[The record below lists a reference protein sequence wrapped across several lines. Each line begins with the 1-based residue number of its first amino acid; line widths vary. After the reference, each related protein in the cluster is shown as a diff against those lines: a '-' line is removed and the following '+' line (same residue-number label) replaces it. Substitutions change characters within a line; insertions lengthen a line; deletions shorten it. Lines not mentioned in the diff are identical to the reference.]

1 MIPAMLWAFLP
12 IAALMTITP
21 GPGTA
26 MIVRSALRGGVR
38 TAFATMLG
46 NSAGVLTWAAL
57 SALGV
62 SALVTA
68 SEVAFALLKVTGAA
82 VLVYLGVRSL
92 LGRRGAEPA
101 SSGTPRA
108 TLSLRGAL
116 RDGLATSLAN
126 PKLAVFFVA
135 LFPQFVDDGAPVLL
149 PALAMAGLIVA
160 LDLAWYSTLAVL
172 VDRSRRAFLQSGVM
186 RRLEQL
192 MGAVL
197 IGLGVRVALE
207 HR

>member
-1 MIPAMLWAFLP
+1 MLWAFLP
-12 IAALMTITP
+12 IAALMTVTP

-38 TAFATMLG
+38 TALATIAG
-46 NSAGVLTWAAL
+46 NSAGVLAWAVL
-57 SALGV
+57 SALGI
-62 SALVTA
+62 SALVAA
-68 SEVAFALLKVTGAA
+68 SEVAFAALKVTGAA
-82 VLVYLGVRSL
+82 VLIYLGARSL
-92 LGRRGAEPA
+92 LARRRGEPEQ
-101 SSGTPRA
+101 SHA
-108 TLSLRGAL
+108 TTRSPSRHTAF

-135 LFPQFVDDGAPVLL
+135 LFPQFVADGAPVLP
-149 PALAMAGLIVA
+149 PALAMAGLIVL

-172 VDRSRRAFLQSGVM
+172 VDRSRRAFVESGLM
-186 RRLEQL
+186 RRLERL

-207 HR
+207 QR

>member
-1 MIPAMLWAFLP
+1 MLWAFLP
-12 IAALMTITP
+12 IAALMTVTP

-38 TAFATMLG
+38 TALATIAG
-46 NSAGVLTWAAL
+46 NSAGVLAWAVL
-57 SALGV
+57 SALGI
-62 SALVTA
+62 SALVAA
-68 SEVAFALLKVTGAA
+68 SEVAFAVLKVTGAA
-82 VLVYLGVRSL
+82 VLIYLGARSL
-92 LGRRGAEPA
+92 LARRRGEPEP
-101 SSGTPRA
+101 SGMTARSPSRHTA
-108 TLSLRGAL
+108 F

-135 LFPQFVDDGAPVLL
+135 LFPQFVAEGAPVLP
-149 PALAMAGLIVA
+149 PALAMAGLIVL

-172 VDRSRRAFLQSGVM
+172 VDRSRRAFVESGLM
-186 RRLEQL
+186 RRLERL

-207 HR
+207 QR

>member
-1 MIPAMLWAFLP
+1 MLWAFLP
-12 IAALMTITP
+12 IAALMTVTP

-38 TAFATMLG
+38 TALATIAG
-46 NSAGVLTWAAL
+46 NSAGVLAWAVL
-57 SALGV
+57 SALGI
-62 SALVTA
+62 SALVAA
-68 SEVAFALLKVTGAA
+68 SEVAFAALKVTGAA
-82 VLVYLGVRSL
+82 VLIYLGARSL
-92 LGRRGAEPA
+92 LARRRGEPA
-101 SSGTPRA
+101 PSGMAARSPSRHTA
-108 TLSLRGAL
+108 F

-135 LFPQFVDDGAPVLL
+135 LFPQFVADGAPVLP
-149 PALAMAGLIVA
+149 PALAMAGLIVL

-172 VDRSRRAFLQSGVM
+172 VDRSRRAFVESGVM
-186 RRLEQL
+186 RRLERL

-207 HR
+207 QR

>member
-1 MIPAMLWAFLP
+1 MLWAFLP
-12 IAALMTITP
+12 IAALLTITP

-38 TAFATMLG
+38 TAFATILG
-46 NSAGVLTWAAL
+46 NSAGVLAWAVL
-57 SALGV
+57 SALGI
-62 SALVTA
+62 SALVAA
-68 SEVAFALLKVTGAA
+68 SELAFVTLKLTGAA

-92 LGRRGAEPA
+92 IRRHGDQLESA
-101 SSGTPRA
+101 A
-108 TLSLRGAL
+108 TATATRSPSRRTAF

-135 LFPQFVDDGAPVLL
+135 LFPQFVAEGSAVLP
-149 PALAMAGLIVA
+149 PALGMAALIVL

-172 VDRSRRAFLQSGVM
+172 VDRSRRALVRSRLM
-186 RRLEQL
+186 ARLERL
-192 MGAVL
+192 MGVVL

-207 HR
+207 QR

>member
-1 MIPAMLWAFLP
+1 MLWAFLP
-12 IAALMTITP
+12 IAALMTVTP

-38 TAFATMLG
+38 AAVATIAG
-46 NSAGVLTWAAL
+46 NSAGVLAWAVL
-57 SALGV
+57 SALGI
-62 SALVTA
+62 SALVAA
-68 SEVAFALLKVTGAA
+68 SELAFAALKVTGAA
-82 VLVYLGVRSL
+82 VLIYLGARSL
-92 LGRRGAEPA
+92 LARRRGEPEPSHTTTRSPSRHTA
-101 SSGTPRA
+101 F
-108 TLSLRGAL
+108 

-135 LFPQFVDDGAPVLL
+135 LFPQFVADGAPVLP
-149 PALAMAGLIVA
+149 PALAMAGLIVL

-172 VDRSRRAFLQSGVM
+172 VDRSRRAFVESGLM
-186 RRLEQL
+186 RRLERL

-207 HR
+207 QR

>member
-1 MIPAMLWAFLP
+1 MIASMLWAFLP

-38 TAFATMLG
+38 TALATILG
-46 NSAGVLTWAAL
+46 NSAGVLAWAVL

-62 SALVTA
+62 SALVAA
-68 SEVAFALLKVTGAA
+68 SEVAFAALKLTGAA
-82 VLVYLGVRSL
+82 VLVYLGARSL
-92 LGRRGAEPA
+92 LGRRGEPEPGETPPT
-101 SSGTPRA
+101 SSPSRGTA
-108 TLSLRGAL
+108 F

-135 LFPQFVDDGAPVLL
+135 LFPQFVADGAPVLP
-149 PALAMAGLIVA
+149 PALAMAAMIVA
-160 LDLAWYSTLAVL
+160 FDLAWYSTLAVL
-172 VDRSRRAFLQSGVM
+172 VDRSRRAFLRSRLM
-186 RRLEQL
+186 RRLEAL

>member
-1 MIPAMLWAFLP
+1 MLWAFLP
-12 IAALMTITP
+12 IAALMTVTP

-38 TAFATMLG
+38 TALATIAG
-46 NSAGVLTWAAL
+46 NSAGVLAWAVL
-57 SALGV
+57 SALGI
-62 SALVTA
+62 SALVAA
-68 SEVAFALLKVTGAA
+68 SEVAFAALKVTGAA
-82 VLVYLGVRSL
+82 VLIYLGARSL
-92 LGRRGAEPA
+92 LARRRGEPEP
-101 SSGTPRA
+101 SGMA
-108 TLSLRGAL
+108 TRSPSRHTAF

-135 LFPQFVDDGAPVLL
+135 LFPQFVADGAPVLP
-149 PALAMAGLIVA
+149 PALAMAGLIVL

-172 VDRSRRAFLQSGVM
+172 VDRSRRAFVESGLM
-186 RRLEQL
+186 RRLERL

-207 HR
+207 QR

>member
-1 MIPAMLWAFLP
+1 MLWAFLP
-12 IAALMTITP
+12 IAALMTVTP

-38 TAFATMLG
+38 TALATIAG
-46 NSAGVLTWAAL
+46 NSAGVLAWAVL
-57 SALGV
+57 SAVGI
-62 SALVTA
+62 SALVAA
-68 SEVAFALLKVTGAA
+68 SEVAFAALKVTGAA
-82 VLVYLGVRSL
+82 VLIYLGARSL
-92 LGRRGAEPA
+92 LARRRGEPEP
-101 SSGTPRA
+101 SGTTARSPSRHTA
-108 TLSLRGAL
+108 F

-135 LFPQFVDDGAPVLL
+135 LFPQFVADGAPVLP
-149 PALAMAGLIVA
+149 PALAMAGLIVL

-172 VDRSRRAFLQSGVM
+172 VDRSRRAFVESGVM
-186 RRLEQL
+186 RRLERL

-207 HR
+207 QR

>member
-1 MIPAMLWAFLP
+1 MLWAFLP

-38 TAFATMLG
+38 TALATMLG
-46 NSAGVLTWAAL
+46 NSAGVLTWAVL
-57 SALGV
+57 SALGI
-62 SALVTA
+62 SALVAA
-68 SEVAFALLKVTGAA
+68 SELAFVVLKLTGAA
-82 VLVYLGVRSL
+82 VLVYLGARSL
-92 LGRRGAEPA
+92 ARRPRGEPVPPEA
-101 SSGTPRA
+101 PA
-108 TLSLRGAL
+108 TTSPSRHTAF

-135 LFPQFVDDGAPVLL
+135 LFPQFVADGAPVLP
-149 PALAMAGLIVA
+149 PALAMAGLIVL

-172 VDRSRRAFLQSGVM
+172 VDRSRRAFMRSSLM
-186 RRLEQL
+186 RRLEEL

-207 HR
+207 QR

>member
-1 MIPAMLWAFLP
+1 MLWAFLP

-38 TAFATMLG
+38 TALATMLG
-46 NSAGVLTWAAL
+46 NSAGVLTWAVL
-57 SALGV
+57 SALGI
-62 SALVTA
+62 SALVAA
-68 SEVAFALLKVTGAA
+68 SELAFVALKLTGAA
-82 VLVYLGVRSL
+82 VLVYLGARSL
-92 LGRRGAEPA
+92 TRRHRGEPVPPEA
-101 SSGTPRA
+101 AARTSPSRHTA
-108 TLSLRGAL
+108 F

-135 LFPQFVDDGAPVLL
+135 LFPQFVADGAPVLP
-149 PALAMAGLIVA
+149 PALAMAGLIVL

-172 VDRSRRAFLQSGVM
+172 VDRSRRAFMRSSLM

-207 HR
+207 QR

>member
-1 MIPAMLWAFLP
+1 MLWAFLP
-12 IAALMTITP
+12 IAALMTVTP

-38 TAFATMLG
+38 TALATIAG
-46 NSAGVLTWAAL
+46 NSAGVLAWAVL

-62 SALVTA
+62 SALVAA
-68 SEVAFALLKVTGAA
+68 SELAFATLKVTGAA
-82 VLVYLGVRSL
+82 VLIYLGARSL
-92 LGRRGAEPA
+92 LARRRGEPEP
-101 SSGTPRA
+101 SQA
-108 TLSLRGAL
+108 TTRSPSRHTAL

-135 LFPQFVDDGAPVLL
+135 LFPQFVADGAPVLP
-149 PALAMAGLIVA
+149 PALAMAGLIVL

-172 VDRSRRAFLQSGVM
+172 VDRSRRAFVESGLM
-186 RRLEQL
+186 RRLERL
-192 MGAVL
+192 MGVVL

-207 HR
+207 QR